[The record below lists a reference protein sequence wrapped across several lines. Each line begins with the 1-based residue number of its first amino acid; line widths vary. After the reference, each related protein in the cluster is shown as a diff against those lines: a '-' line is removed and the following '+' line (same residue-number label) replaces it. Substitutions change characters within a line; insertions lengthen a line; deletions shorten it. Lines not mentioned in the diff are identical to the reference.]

1 MRTDWG
7 AEAKKVFKS
16 FSYAI
21 EGIVHGVKRE
31 RNLRIHLTITV
42 MVCLIGFWFDI
53 SITEW
58 LIILLAIGGVIA
70 LELVN
75 TALERVVD
83 LVTEEF
89 QPLAKQAK
97 DVAAGAVFIY
107 AIIAVMIGM
116 VIFLPKILSLLT

>member
-1 MRTDWG
+1 MRTDWS

-21 EGIVHGVKRE
+21 EGIVHAVKME
-31 RNLRIHLTITV
+31 RNLRIHLTFTV
-42 MVCLIGFWFDI
+42 LVCLFAVWFSV

-58 LIILLAIGGVIA
+58 LIILLAIGAVIS

-83 LVTEEF
+83 LVTEEHL
-89 QPLAKQAK
+89 PLAKQAK
-97 DVAAGAVFIY
+97 DVAAGAVFVF
-107 AIIAVMIGM
+107 AIIAVIIGL
-116 VIFLPKILSLLT
+116 VIFLPKIFQILN

>member
-1 MRTDWG
+1 MNTDWSV
-7 AEAKKVFKS
+7 EIQKVFKS

-21 EGIVHGVKRE
+21 TGLAHATKRE

-42 MVCLIGFWFDI
+42 LVCILGFYFSI
-53 SITEW
+53 SVTKW
-58 LIILLAIGGVIA
+58 LIILLAIGGVIS

-83 LVTEEF
+83 LVTSDY

-97 DVAAGAVFIY
+97 DVAAGAVLVY
-107 AIIAVMIGM
+107 AIIAVIIGIL
-116 VIFLPKILSLLT
+116 IFLPEIIQRLT